1 MTGEHI
7 KGPRR
12 MYPPMYLGIAVLL
25 MVGLHYVA
33 PGKQII
39 PRPFRYLGVVPFA
52 IGLWLILWVNAIFR
66 RVGTTIK
73 PFEESSV
80 LVVEGPFRISRNPIY
95 LGMLLALFGVGVL
108 LGSLT
113 PLLMVPTFAFL
124 LDARFI
130 RAEEGILTKTF
141 GRRFEDYMSR
151 VRRWL

>member
-1 MTGEHI
+1 M
-7 KGPRR
+7 KRRR

-25 MVGLHYVA
+25 MIGLHCVA
-33 PGKQII
+33 PVKQII
-39 PRPFRYLGVVPFA
+39 PWPIRYLGIIPFA

-73 PFEESSV
+73 PFEESAV
-80 LVVEGPFRISRNPIY
+80 LVEEGPFRISRNPIY
-95 LGMLLALFGVGVL
+95 LGMLFALFGVGVL

-113 PLLMVPTFAFL
+113 PLLMVPVFAFL
-124 LDARFI
+124 IDARFV

-141 GRRFEDYMSR
+141 GRQFEDYMSR

>member
-1 MTGEHI
+1 
-7 KGPRR
+7 

-25 MVGLHYVA
+25 MIGLHKVA

-39 PRPFRYLGVVPFA
+39 PWPVRYLGIVPFA
-52 IGLWLILWVNAIFR
+52 VGLWLVLWVNAIFR

-73 PFEESSV
+73 PFEDSSA
-80 LVVEGPFRISRNPIY
+80 LVTQGPFRVSRNPIY
-95 LGMLLALFGVGVL
+95 LGMSIALFGVAVL

-113 PLLMVPTFAFL
+113 PFLVVPLFAAL
-124 LDARFI
+124 IDARFV

-141 GRRFEDYMSR
+141 GRQFEDYMRR